1 MSAAVAVA
9 PPPESRRLLPGHDF
23 ADAYQV
29 ATSISG
35 LDARQAADAIIKHPP
50 SWIKGLMTI
59 RNRVVKL
66 FRLRTVEMG
75 VDDPKSALRMV
86 GGFPIV
92 SQSSQEVI
100 LGFDDKHLDF
110 RISIVA
116 APDRFGGT
124 QVTVATLVKPTIS
137 WVAPIL
143 RRYCP
148 FTASLFVT
156 CWNAPVSNASPSF
169 LTPRILLHYP

>member
-1 MSAAVAVA
+1 M
-9 PPPESRRLLPGHDF
+9 PGHDF

-124 QVTVATLVKPTIS
+124 QVTVATLVKTNNFLGRTYLATI
-137 WVAPIL
+137 L
-143 RRYCP
+143 P
-148 FTASLFVT
+148 FHRIIVRHLLERASFERL
-156 CWNAPVSNASPSF
+156 A
-169 LTPRILLHYP
+169 